1 METIKITDLSDVD
14 LRCDVYLSDYLST
27 TRSQIKNYMRS
38 GEITVN
44 DKIVKSGYKLR
55 FGDEISIDIVEESLT
70 LKPEKMDIDVLFEDE
85 HMVIIRKPQGL
96 VVHPG
101 AGNKTGT
108 LVNGLLYRFKTLS
121 TVDPERP
128 GIVHRLDK
136 DTSGLMI
143 IAKTDEFHEKIVE
156 LFKNREIEK
165 KYLAIVH
172 GNLYDSGI
180 IETNISRNEKN
191 RLKMAAT
198 NDDGKYAK
206 TIYKPLK
213 NFPGYTLLDVEI
225 FTGRTHQIRVHM
237 AHINHPVVGDQLYG
251 RKDKFN
257 IKAQLLQA
265 YYLKFIHP
273 ITNQLIEVE
282 DEVPERF
289 LDFEKKI
296 SQ

>member
-1 METIKITDLSDVD
+1 MEKIKITDLSDVD

-27 TRSQIKNYMRS
+27 TRSQIKNYMTS
-38 GEITVN
+38 GEISVN
-44 DKIVKSGYKLR
+44 DKVVKSGYKLKLN
-55 FGDEISIDIVEESLT
+55 DEILINIAEASLIPE
-70 LKPEKMDIDVLFEDE
+70 PEKMDIDVIFEDE
-85 HMVIIRKPQGL
+85 HIAIIRKPQGL

-108 LVNGLLYRFKTLS
+108 LVNGLLYRFKNLS
-121 TVDPERP
+121 NIDPERP

-156 LFKNREIEK
+156 LFKSRDIEK
-165 KYLAIVH
+165 KYLAFVH
-172 GNLYDSGI
+172 GNIFESGI
-180 IETNISRNEKN
+180 IETNINRNYKN

-198 NDDGKYAK
+198 NDEGKYAK
-206 TIYKPLK
+206 TLYRPMK
-213 NFPGYTLLDVEI
+213 NFNGFTLLDVEI

-237 AHINHPVVGDQLYG
+237 AHINHPVVGDLVYG

-257 IKAQLLQA
+257 TETQLLHA

-273 ITNQLIEVE
+273 ITGETVEVK

-289 LDFEKKI
+289 IDFEKKL
-296 SQ
+296 

>member
-1 METIKITDLSDVD
+1 MEKIKITDLSDVD

-27 TRSQIKNYMRS
+27 TRSQIKNYMAS

-44 DKIVKSGYKLR
+44 GNVVKSGYKLKLD
-55 FGDEISIDIVEESLT
+55 DEILIDIVETSPIPE
-70 LKPEKMDIDVLFEDE
+70 PEKMDIDVLFEDE
-85 HMVIIRKPQGL
+85 HMAIIRKPQGL

-101 AGNKTGT
+101 AGNKTDT
-108 LVNGLLYRFKTLS
+108 LVNGLLYRFDTLS
-121 TVDPERP
+121 HIDPERP

-143 IAKTDEFHEKIVE
+143 IAKTDEFHEKIIQ
-156 LFKNREIEK
+156 LFKCREIEK
-165 KYLAIVH
+165 KYLAFVH
-172 GNLYDSGI
+172 GNIYESGV
-180 IETNISRNEKN
+180 IETNINRNYKN

-198 NDDGKYAK
+198 KDEGKYAK
-206 TIYKPLK
+206 TFYRPIK
-213 NFPGYTLLDVEI
+213 NFNGFTLLDVEI

-237 AHINHPVVGDQLYG
+237 AHIHHPVVGDLVYG

-257 IKAQLLQA
+257 TKTQLLHA

-273 ITNQLIEVE
+273 ITGELIQVE

-289 LDFEKKI
+289 IEFEKKL
-296 SQ
+296 

>member
-1 METIKITDLSDVD
+1 MEKIKITDLSDAD

-27 TRSQIKNYMRS
+27 TRSQIKNYMAS

-44 DKIVKSGYKLR
+44 DKVVKSGYKLKLN
-55 FGDEISIDIVEESLT
+55 DEILINIVEVPVIPE
-70 LKPEKMDIDVLFEDE
+70 PEKMDIDVLIEDE
-85 HMVIIRKPQGL
+85 HMAIIRKPQGL

-108 LVNGLLYRFKTLS
+108 LVNGLLYRFKNLS
-121 TVDPERP
+121 RIAPERP

-156 LFKNREIEK
+156 LFKSRDIEK
-165 KYLAIVH
+165 KYLAFVH
-172 GNLYDSGI
+172 GNIYENGV
-180 IETNISRNEKN
+180 IETNISRNYKN

-198 NDDGKYAK
+198 NDEGKYAK
-206 TIYKPLK
+206 TFYRPLK
-213 NFPGYTLLDVEI
+213 NFEGFTLLDVEI

-237 AHINHPVVGDQLYG
+237 SHIHHPVVGDLVYG
-251 RKDKFN
+251 RQDKFN
-257 IKAQLLQA
+257 TKTQLLHA

-273 ITNQLIEVE
+273 ITGEVIEVE

-289 LDFEKKI
+289 IEFEKKL
-296 SQ
+296 